1 MYVVDKHGKRGR
13 REGSQKREGKA
24 EVKEREKYFRVL
36 HRNDKELS
44 TFSTVRKNI
53 ISKII

>member
-13 REGSQKREGKA
+13 RERSQKREREA

-36 HRNDKELS
+36 HKMTKS
-44 TFSTVRKNI
+44 
-53 ISKII
+53 